1 MSSVLTIK
9 ASPRQKIWVK
19 RLADECDVPF
29 EIIWKQVDTNLVFS
43 VGCEPL
49 NKNGWYCE
57 MVLEFVDD
65 DNRER
70 FRELIDEYQKILNH
84 LETCYN
90 MEVEEVED

>member
-9 ASPRQKIWVK
+9 ASPRQKIWVE

-29 EIIWKQVDTNLVFS
+29 EVTWRQINTNLILVDY
-43 VGCEPL
+43 EPL
-49 NKNGWYCE
+49 DKEGWYCE
-57 MVLEFVDD
+57 IFLEFVDD
-65 DNRER
+65 DIKDS
-70 FRELIDEYQKILNH
+70 FRKLIDKYQKILNH